1 MIGKDGEIGD
11 VLWDGPAF
19 KAGMVPGMKLIAVNG
34 KEYSADTVKNAV
46 KDKGPIELLVKNF
59 DEYQTLAVDYHDGL
73 KYPHLE
79 RVQGTEDTLG
89 LLMAPR
95 K

>member
-1 MIGKDGEIGD
+1 
-11 VLWDGPAF
+11 VA
-19 KAGMVPGMKLIAVNG
+19 PGMKLIAVNG

-79 RVQGTEDTLG
+79 RVQGTADTLS